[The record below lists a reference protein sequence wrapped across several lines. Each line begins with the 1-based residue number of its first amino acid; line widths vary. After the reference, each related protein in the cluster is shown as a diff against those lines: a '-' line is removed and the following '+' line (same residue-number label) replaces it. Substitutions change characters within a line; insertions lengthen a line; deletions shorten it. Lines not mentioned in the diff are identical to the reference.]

1 MECVRKHARGIKME
15 ELYKENA
22 ELVYHF
28 LLSKCRDADLSE
40 ELTQETFLQAIK
52 SINRYNGA
60 CKISVW
66 LCQIA
71 KHLLYQHWEK
81 HKVNIPLEEAD
92 WMLSEGSEVDRQVLA
107 REELLNVLG
116 KLHEL
121 PVNMREVVYL
131 RASVGLSFKEVGRIM
146 GESENWARVNFFR
159 AKELLK
165 KERDGDQV

>member
-1 MECVRKHARGIKME
+1 ME

-28 LLSKCRDADLSE
+28 LLSKCRDADLAE
-40 ELTQETFLQAIK
+40 DLTQETFLQAIK
-52 SINRYNGA
+52 SIGNYNGT

-81 HKVNIPLEEAD
+81 HKENIPLEEAD
-92 WMLSEGSEVDRQVLA
+92 WMLSDGTEVERQVLA
-107 REELLNVLG
+107 REELLDVLDR
-116 KLHEL
+116 LHKL
-121 PVNMREVVYL
+121 PVNMREIVYL
-131 RASVGLSFKEVGRIM
+131 RVSEDLSFKEIGRIM
-146 GESENWARVNFFR
+146 GRSENWARVNFFR

-165 KERDGDQV
+165 RERNGG

>member
-1 MECVRKHARGIKME
+1 ME

-28 LLSKCRDADLSE
+28 LLSKCRNADLAE
-40 ELTQETFLQAIK
+40 DLTQETFLQAIK
-52 SINRYNGA
+52 SIGRYNGA

-71 KHLLYQHWEK
+71 KHLL
-81 HKVNIPLEEAD
+81 
-92 WMLSEGSEVDRQVLA
+92 VLA
-107 REELLNVLG
+107 REELLDVLDR
-116 KLHEL
+116 LHKL

-131 RASVGLSFKEVGRIM
+131 RASVGLSFKEIGRIM

-165 KERDGDQV
+165 KERKGDQV

>member
-1 MECVRKHARGIKME
+1 ME

-28 LLSKCRDADLSE
+28 LLSKCRDADLAE
-40 ELTQETFLQAIK
+40 DLTQETFLQAIK
-52 SINRYNGA
+52 SIDRYNGT
-60 CKISVW
+60 CKITVW

-81 HKVNIPLEEAD
+81 RKVSIPLEEAD
-92 WMLSEGSEVDRQVLA
+92 WMLSDGPEVEQQILA
-107 REELLNVLG
+107 REELLDILG

-165 KERDGDQV
+165 KERNGD